1 MKKKVLCLWLCL
13 FLLTGCHLVGK
24 SAKVLPQI
32 PEETSNQRNDYR
44 TDSEN
49 IQNIYTIEDNAKAP
63 EKSVIEEQESFY
75 DNLNTSYYYYDGL
88 DAEEK
93 KLYNE
98 IYAILIQ
105 RLSDVTVST
114 KEAEQLDRVYNMC
127 MRDHPEFFYSQGYSF
142 TKHTKNDVIQS
153 ISFSPNYTYSEKEVN
168 IRKEAIDQYVNHC
181 LSSLS
186 AESDEYEKV
195 KYVYDYIVKNTTYET
210 QAPDN
215 QNICS
220 VFLNGVSVC
229 QGYAKA
235 TQYLLQH
242 LGIQTTLVT
251 GTIQKTGEGHAWNL
265 VRIDGDYY
273 YVDTTWGD
281 ASYTQNAES
290 HGTEYPEVTYDYL
303 NITTEELSRTH
314 SISEIMSLPVCDSKK
329 ANYYVREGLY
339 FNQLDKDQLT
349 FLFRRAYETSDSY
362 LSIKCADPKI
372 FDTLEDYLL
381 TRQKIFEYLIDN
393 DTVVYLKNED
403 LFTWTFWL

>member
-1 MKKKVLCLWLCL
+1 MKKKIFCLWLCL
-13 FLLTGCHLVGK
+13 FLLTGCHLAGK
-24 SAKVLPQI
+24 STKVLPQI
-32 PEETSNQRNDYR
+32 PEETSNQGSDYR

-75 DNLNTSYYYYDGL
+75 DNLNTTYYYYDGL

-114 KEAEQLDRVYNMC
+114 KEAEQLDRVYNLC
-127 MRDHPEFFYSQGYSF
+127 LGDHPELFYSQGYSF

-153 ISFSPNYTYSEKEVN
+153 ISFSPNYTYSEEEVN
-168 IRKEAIDQYVNHC
+168 IRKEAIDQYVNNC
-181 LSSLS
+181 LRGLS

-251 GTIQKTGEGHAWNL
+251 GTIKKTGEGHAWNL

-290 HGTEYPEVTYDYL
+290 HGTEYPEVTFDYL

-314 SISEIMSLPVCDSKK
+314 SINEIISLPVCDSQK

-362 LSIKCADPKI
+362 LSIKCADLKI

-381 TRQKIFEYLIDN
+381 TQQKIFEYLIDN